1 MESLSIDGAWVYTPR
16 IFPDD
21 RGLLTEAYQLAEF
34 TAATGYPVSLRQ
46 VNCSVSRRGVIRGIH
61 FTAGL
66 PGQAKYVFCPAG
78 VLLDVVVDIRVGSP
92 TFGRWEAVR
101 LDDSGRRA
109 TFLEHGLGHALMALS
124 PEATAVYLCTSTYDR
139 AADRA
144 IHPLDPQIGIDWP
157 RDAPFIL
164 SGKDTSALSL
174 AQMAETGALPH
185 YSECMRY
192 REELR
197 AGLSA
202 AAIFPNAR
210 FSESRQPGSGGSPA
224 RSEAPLPR
232 TL

>member
-1 MESLSIDGAWVYTPR
+1 MEALSIGGAWVYTPR
-16 IFPDD
+16 VFPDD

-34 TAATGYPVSLRQ
+34 TTDIGYPIDLRQ

-101 LDDSGRRA
+101 LDDTDRRA

-124 PEATAVYLCTSTYDR
+124 PEATAVYLCTSSYDR
-139 AADRA
+139 ASDRA
-144 IHPLDPQIGIDWP
+144 IHPLDPQIGIGWP
-157 RDAPFIL
+157 QDAPFVL
-164 SGKDTSALSL
+164 SDKDAAAPSLAQLLETSALPDY
-174 AQMAETGALPH
+174 G
-185 YSECMRY
+185 ECMRY
-192 REELR
+192 SEELR
-197 AGLSA
+197 ARASE
-202 AAIFPNAR
+202 AAISGNAT
-210 FSESRQPGSGGSPA
+210 FSESRQSGSGGSPA
-224 RSEAPLPR
+224 RSEASRAR

>member
-1 MESLSIDGAWVYTPR
+1 MEALSIEGAWVYTPQV
-16 IFPDD
+16 FPDD

-34 TAATGYPVSLRQ
+34 TADIGYPMDLRQ

-92 TFGRWEAVR
+92 TFARWEAVR
-101 LDDSGRRA
+101 LDDTGRRA

-124 PEATAVYLCTSTYDR
+124 AEATAVYLCTSTYDR

-144 IHPLDPQIGIDWP
+144 IHPLDPQIEIDWP
-157 RDAPFIL
+157 QDAPFVL
-164 SGKDTSALSL
+164 SGKDASAPSL
-174 AQMAETGALPH
+174 AQMAEAGALPD
-185 YSECMRY
+185 YDECVRY

-197 AGLSA
+197 AGVSE

-210 FSESRQPGSGGSPA
+210 FSESRQSGSGGSPA